1 MAESE
6 KHIERMKRAFLVGI
20 EFPGSE
26 ANEAE
31 VLLNELEELVLT
43 LGGIIG
49 HKELIKVR
57 KPHSDFLMG
66 SGKAQTI
73 AELAKAHECDVIV
86 FDNELSPS
94 QQRNWEELTKI
105 KVVDRQEIILD
116 IFAKRAHTREAILQV
131 ELARQEYFLP
141 RLKQSVSGLSQQ
153 RGGGTMQRGVGE
165 TQLEADKRMIRNR
178 IVHLKKEL
186 EEVVQH
192 RDIQRKRRMK
202 LHLSSAAIVGYT
214 NAGKSSLLNLLTGA
228 HILAEDKLFATLDPT
243 TRRLT
248 LHGGQT
254 VLLTDT
260 VGFVRRLP
268 HRLVE
273 AFKAT
278 LEEAALS
285 DFLIHVVD
293 SSNPDLEHHM
303 ATTLDVMEELG
314 AKNQPTITVFNKID
328 LIDDPLTLS
337 SLKARFPK
345 ACFLSIKTQEGVSTL
360 LSMIEEQLSTA
371 FISLHLIIPH
381 TRYDLINQLH
391 KEGSVRQE
399 TYEDDGVHVFAK
411 IPKGILSLFSKFRA
425 DSKH

>member
-1 MAESE
+1 MMAESTE
-6 KHIERMKRAFLVGI
+6 HAQQMKRALLVGI
-20 EFPGSE
+20 ELPGSQE
-26 ANEAE
+26 GEAE
-31 VLLNELEELVLT
+31 ILLNELEELVLT
-43 LGGIIG
+43 LNGIIG
-49 HKELIKVR
+49 HKELVRIR
-57 KPHSDFLMG
+57 KPHSDFFMG
-66 SGKAQTI
+66 SGKAETI
-73 AELAKAHECDVIV
+73 TELAKAHECDIIV

-94 QQRNWEELTKI
+94 QQRNWEELAKM

-178 IVHLKKEL
+178 IVHLKREL

-192 RDIQRKRRMK
+192 RDIQRKRRRK

-248 LHGGQT
+248 LNGGQT
-254 VLLTDT
+254 LLLTDT

-293 SSNPDLEHHM
+293 ASSPDLEHHM
-303 ATTLDVMEELG
+303 ATTLDVMDELG
-314 AKNQPTITVFNKID
+314 AKEQPIITVFNKID
-328 LIDDPLTLS
+328 LMIDSIIIS

-345 ACFLSIKTQEGVSTL
+345 ACFLSIKTHEGLDTL
-360 LSMIEEQLSTA
+360 LSMIEEQLASS
-371 FISLHLIIPH
+371 FIAINLIIPH

-391 KEGSVRQE
+391 EGGSVRQE
-399 TYEDDGVHVFAK
+399 TYEDDGVHISAK
-411 IPKGILSLFSKFRA
+411 IPKGMLPLVAEFRN
-425 DSKH
+425 H

>member
-1 MAESE
+1 MAS
-6 KHIERMKRAFLVGI
+6 KIDYTNQMRRALLVGI
-20 EFPGSE
+20 ELIGDTE
-26 ANEAE
+26 EDAE
-31 VLLNELEELVLT
+31 ILLNELEELVKT
-43 LGGIIG
+43 LGGIVV
-49 HKELIKVR
+49 HKELVR
-57 KPHSDFLMG
+57 IRKHHADFLMG
-66 SGKAQTI
+66 SGKAEII
-73 AELAKAHECDVIV
+73 AELVKAHECDILV

-105 KVVDRQEIILD
+105 KVIDRQEVILD

-141 RLKQSVSGLSQQ
+141 RLKQSTSHLSQQ
-153 RGGGTMQRGVGE
+153 RGGGAMQRGVGE

-248 LHGGQT
+248 LPGGQI
-254 VLLTDT
+254 VLVTDT

-278 LEEAALS
+278 LEEAVIS

-293 SSNPDLEHHM
+293 VSSPDLEHHM
-303 ATTLDVMEELG
+303 ETTLNVMNELG
-314 AKNQPTITVFNKID
+314 AKEKPILTVFNKID
-328 LIDDPLTLS
+328 LADKPAVIST
-337 SLKARFPK
+337 LKARFPK
-345 ACFLSIKTQEGVSTL
+345 ACFLSIITHEGMDTL
-360 LSMIEEQLSTA
+360 LSMIEEQLAST
-371 FISLHLIIPH
+371 FIAVNLIIPH
-381 TRYDLINQLH
+381 SRYDIINQLH
-391 KEGSVRQE
+391 EGGAVRKEL
-399 TYEDDGVHVFAK
+399 YEDDGVHITAK
-411 IPKGILSLFSKFRA
+411 IPKDMLPLVDQFKE
-425 DSKH
+425 K

>member
-1 MAESE
+1 MMAEL
-6 KHIERMKRAFLVGI
+6 IEHSDKMKRALLVGV
-20 EFPGSE
+20 ELPGSRE
-26 ANEAE
+26 GEAE
-31 VLLNELEELVLT
+31 ILLNELEELVLT
-43 LGGIIG
+43 LGGIVA
-49 HKELIKVR
+49 HKELVRIR
-57 KPHSDFLMG
+57 KPHADFFVG
-66 SGKAQTI
+66 SGKAEMI
-73 AELAKAHECDVIV
+73 VELAKAFECEIIV

-94 QQRNWEELTKI
+94 QQRNWEELAKM

-165 TQLEADKRMIRNR
+165 TQLEADKRMIRHR
-178 IVHLKKEL
+178 IVHLRKEL

-254 VLLTDT
+254 LLLTDT

-293 SSNPDLEHHM
+293 ISSPDLEHHM
-303 ATTLDVMEELG
+303 ETTLDVMDEVG
-314 AKNQPTITVFNKID
+314 AKDQPIITVFNKID
-328 LIDDPLTLS
+328 LQEDSFRIS

-345 ACFLSIKTQEGVSTL
+345 ACFLSTKTHEGLDVL
-360 LSMIEEQLSTA
+360 LSMIEEQLAST
-371 FISLHLIIPH
+371 FVVINLIIPH
-381 TRYDLINQLH
+381 TRYDVINQLH
-391 KEGSVRQE
+391 EGGVVRKEV
-399 TYEDDGVHVFAK
+399 YEDDGVHISAK
-411 IPKGILSLFSKFRA
+411 VPKGMLSIVEEFRV
-425 DSKH
+425 K